1 AGGAVGPA
9 EAAGDFQPTF
19 VVAADDGPAPPAE
32 PDEGGAEWDD
42 GAAAGDTSEEVDLL
56 ACRVTSLPES
66 RVLANPGLAKPAP
79 VSSRANAAA
88 ASVDV
93 SSCDPPPCDP
103 PPCDP
108 PGCGPWRDGPAPGN
122 PLLAS
127 VASALPAPGVLA
139 AAGRC

>member
-1 AGGAVGPA
+1 
-9 EAAGDFQPTF
+9 
-19 VVAADDGPAPPAE
+19 PAPPAE

-42 GAAAGDTSEEVDLL
+42 GAAAGDASEEADPL

-93 SSCDPPPCDP
+93 SCCG
-103 PPCDP
+103 P
-108 PGCGPWRDGPAPGN
+108 PGCGPGRDGRAPGN
-122 PLLAS
+122 PLLTS
-127 VASALPAPGVLA
+127 VASAAPAPGVLA

>member
-42 GAAAGDTSEEVDLL
+42 GAAAGDASEEADPL

-88 ASVDV
+88 ASGDV
-93 SSCDPPPCDP
+93 SCCDPPPCG
-103 PPCDP
+103 P
-108 PGCGPWRDGPAPGN
+108 PGCGPGRDGPAPGN

-127 VASALPAPGVLA
+127 VASAAPTPGVLA
-139 AAGRC
+139 VAERC